1 MLADHLRHAD
11 HVAKSIRIRKSK
23 IKAAGGGAFLTIP
36 VARGALLGFYKGSR
50 VVVDNLVDEHGRAD
64 YIFQG
69 ESGGRDGY
77 DPDGRLRLSDNEVV
91 NVHSWSADDWAAMT
105 DVDGVEWIG
114 VTANWT
120 RFCNHA
126 SKARNASVCTTS
138 ERFGRSAIRH
148 TTPKPSPCRKNVSI
162 SQWRRDAQQT
172 KVRPACGDCIGAER
186 AEECTSSGAVAEE
199 PSPPP

>member
-1 MLADHLRHAD
+1 MQPALSQCDISTKKSKAQKLADHLRHAD

-91 NVHSWSADDWAAMT
+91 NVHSWSSDDWAAMT

-138 ERFGRSAIRH
+138 ERFGRSHAIYASRDIEAGEEIY
-148 TTPKPSPCRKNVSI
+148 I
-162 SQWRRDAQQT
+162 SYSKGYWQSRGIE
-172 KVRPACGDCIGAER
+172 P
-186 AEECTSSGAVAEE
+186 EE
-199 PSPPP
+199 PVA